1 MIYTLGETV
10 LDILFKDG
18 KPVSATPGGSMLN
31 TAVSLG
37 RMGVPVSFI
46 SEYAADTT
54 GTLIKDFLNENSV
67 DTSFVS
73 NHLDGKTSLA
83 LAFLDEKNNAA
94 YSFYKDFPKE
104 RLNVPDPSFKK
115 GDVLLFGSFFSL
127 DTALRP
133 KLLHLLNLAK
143 DAGALL
149 IYDPNF
155 RKPHLKDLPKVKA
168 FIEQNIQLADI
179 IKASD
184 EDFENIF
191 SISNSRQ
198 AFKLLY
204 EFGPKTLIFTQNSRG
219 VDFKTPAVEFQE
231 AVPKLQPI
239 STIGAG
245 DSFSAGLLYA
255 YSKKSTTFE
264 TFNQFTIQTWKTM
277 VKCGIAFATD
287 VCLSYENY
295 ISRPFASKFSIEE

>member
-54 GTLIKDFLNENSV
+54 GTLIKDFLNENGV

-83 LAFLDEKNNAA
+83 LAFLDEMNNAA

-104 RLNVPDPSFKK
+104 RLNVPIPIFKK

-127 DTALRP
+127 DAALRP
-133 KLLHLLNLAK
+133 KLLHILNLAK

-149 IYDPNF
+149 VYDPNF
-155 RKPHLKDLPKVKA
+155 RKPHLKDLPKVRG

-191 SISNSRQ
+191 SVSGAHQ
-198 AFKLLY
+198 AFNLLG
-204 EFGPKTLIFTQNSRG
+204 EFGPKILIYTQNNNG
-219 VDFKTPAVEFQE
+219 VMFVSPEIEFHE
-231 AVPKLQPI
+231 PVPTIQTV

-264 TFNQFTIQTWKTM
+264 ALNQFTTQTWKTM

-295 ISRPFASKFSIEE
+295 ISRPFASSFSIEK